1 MNETKI
7 RFEKLLEMT
16 SLIGTDHFKAES
28 TTISLKE
35 ALGQTINIFQLI
47 TDQYD
52 IEIDYSTVPGAL
64 AKSRRKSGVTDAF
77 SGPVASVSLA
87 LLALKHNLFL

>member
-1 MNETKI
+1 MSSQGQFPAADIEGEVGLAQAAAVGK
-7 RFEKLLEMT
+7 
-16 SLIGTDHFKAES
+16 
-28 TTISLKE
+28 TISINCKMFVD
-35 ALGQTINIFQLI
+35 ALAYIDVEMQL
-47 TDQYD
+47 QCARA
-52 IEIDYSTVPGAL
+52 GAL